1 MLLSS
6 LSRLI
11 FISVVALAAS
21 AGGAQTRLDPANSFG
36 TGFAVTANGHVLTS
50 YHVVKGGKDIRVFM
64 PERQTR
70 ALATLVGFDEKADF
84 ALLKIDAQTDP
95 LKITQFSTV
104 PIGIEIFSLGFPQPS
119 IQGQSLKITSGIIN
133 SLEGWRGDKSSFQF
147 SAPTQRGNSGGPIL
161 TADGGVVGL
170 IQGKLGLATGQLV
183 NKATDIP
190 QNVNFAS
197 NSQRIAE
204 FLSSHAVP
212 FGTQSFRVDPV
223 PRAHEVYAGAKNSVF
238 SIEVVGTK
246 AAGAQPDTALSMEV
260 RLLLERLDPDD
271 QARLLGAIQAGFQ
284 RVLITNKEVVMINRA
299 VEESSIASQWARPL
313 GLLKPSEVALGTI
326 LSFDGPK
333 EHPNGFTYRSVVL
346 AAGFDCDSE
355 RLRVVYREY
364 KDQSFGGGKTQLKL
378 LRSPNATEDGSRDLR
393 SAALRS
399 TLRAELCKRNAQ

>member
-1 MLLSS
+1 MPVLCLLRFT
-6 LSRLI
+6 LA
-11 FISVVALAAS
+11 SVLALVAT
-21 AGGAQTRLDPANSFG
+21 AGGAQTRLNPANSFG
-36 TGFAVTANGHVLTS
+36 TGFAVTSTGHVLTS

-84 ALLKIDAQTDP
+84 ALLKIDVKTEP
-95 LKITQFSTV
+95 LKITQFSSV
-104 PIGIEIFSLGFPQPS
+104 PVGIEVFSLGFPQPT

-133 SLEGWRGDKSSFQF
+133 SLEGWRGDKGSFQF
-147 SAPTQRGNSGGPIL
+147 SAPTQRGNSGGPVM

-170 IQGKLGLATGQLV
+170 IQGKLGLSDQLI

-197 NSQRIAE
+197 NGQRIAE

-212 FGTQSFRVDPV
+212 FSTQSFQMDPV
-223 PRAHEVYAGAKNSVF
+223 PRAHEVYARAKNSVF

-246 AAGAQPDTALSMEV
+246 GAGAPSDNALSMEV
-260 RLLLERLDPDD
+260 RLLLERLAPDD

-284 RVLITNKEVVMINRA
+284 RVLITNREVVMINRA

-313 GLLKPSEVALGTI
+313 GLLKVSEVALGTI
-326 LSFDGPK
+326 LSFDAPK
-333 EHPNGFTYRSVVL
+333 EHPNGFAYRSVVL
-346 AAGFDCDSE
+346 AAGFDCESE

-378 LRSPNATEDGSRDLR
+378 LRSANAKDEGSRELR

-399 TLRAELCKRNAQ
+399 ALMSELCMRVPQ

>member
-1 MLLSS
+1 MLVLC
-6 LSRLI
+6 LLRFTLA
-11 FISVVALAAS
+11 SVLALVAT
-21 AGGAQTRLDPANSFG
+21 AGGAQTRLNPANSFG
-36 TGFAVTANGHVLTS
+36 TGFAVTSTGHVLTS

-70 ALATLVGFDEKADF
+70 ALATLVGFDEKTDF
-84 ALLKIDAQTDP
+84 ALLKIDVKTEP
-95 LKITQFSTV
+95 LKITQFSSV
-104 PIGIEIFSLGFPQPS
+104 PVGIEVFSLGFPQPT

-133 SLEGWRGDKSSFQF
+133 SLEGLRGDKGSFQF
-147 SAPTQRGNSGGPIL
+147 SAPTQRGNSGGPVM

-170 IQGKLGLATGQLV
+170 IQGKLGLSDQLI

-197 NSQRIAE
+197 NGQRIAE

-212 FGTQSFRVDPV
+212 FSTQSFQMDPV

-238 SIEVVGTK
+238 SIEVVG
-246 AAGAQPDTALSMEV
+246 AQGAGAPSDNALSMEV
-260 RLLLERLDPDD
+260 RLLLERLAPDD

-313 GLLKPSEVALGTI
+313 GLLKVSEVALGTI
-326 LSFDGPK
+326 LSFNAPK
-333 EHPNGFTYRSVVL
+333 EHPNGFAYRSVVL
-346 AAGFDCDSE
+346 AAGFDCESE

-378 LRSPNATEDGSRDLR
+378 LRSANAKDEGSRELRSGALR
-393 SAALRS
+393 SALMS
-399 TLRAELCKRNAQ
+399 ELCMRVPR